1 MNFETRHRTKCL
13 TVSFLTVLLFIQAG
27 ASDCNRTSVGK
38 TPINDLGA
46 ANYLNL
52 FQGGLYPN
60 GSNQIPRQ
68 HALEGW
74 SRALA
79 IRPLDV
85 NGNPSPNGRY
95 VFLSIGM
102 SNTSQEFSAFMPLAA
117 AHPDVRSRPLV
128 ILNGASGGQDA
139 ETWNQP
145 TDPNYDRIRDQILI
159 PRGLSEIQ
167 VQVLWVKVA
176 NRTPSVALP
185 NQNADAY
192 RLVRQ
197 MGDITRSI
205 KTRYPNAKIVFLS
218 SRIYA
223 GYATTNLNPE
233 PYAYESGFAVKWL
246 IEAQI
251 AQMANGTIDPQAGDM
266 NYNTVAPWVAWG
278 PYLWADG
285 LNARSDG
292 LIWRCNDLND
302 DGTHP
307 STAGRQ
313 KVGEMLLSFLLTSP
327 FSRPWFSTY
336 PLGDVNRDG
345 CVDDTDLLSVLFR
358 FGESG
363 AGLNEDLDGDGLI
376 DDGDLLTI
384 LFSFA
389 QGCE

>member
-1 MNFETRHRTKCL
+1 MNLETRHRTKCL
-13 TVSFLTVLLFIQAG
+13 TVSFLTVLLFLQAG

-60 GSNQIPRQ
+60 GSNQMPRQ
-68 HALEGW
+68 HALEGR

-85 NGNPSPNGRY
+85 NGNPSPNGTY

-102 SNTSQEFSAFMPLAA
+102 SNTFQEFSAFMPLAA

-159 PRGLSEIQ
+159 PRGLSEMQ
-167 VQVLWVKVA
+167 VQALWVKVA

-251 AQMANGTIDPQAGDM
+251 AQMETGTIDSQAGDM

-292 LIWRCNDLND
+292 LIWRCNDLNN

-307 STAGRQ
+307 SPAGRQ
-313 KVGEMLLSFLLTSP
+313 KVADMLLSFLLTSP

-345 CVDDTDLLSVLFR
+345 CVDDADLLSVLFR
-358 FGESG
+358 FGEIG
-363 AGLNEDLDGDGLI
+363 AGFNEDLDGDGLI

-389 QGCE
+389 HGCT